1 MGFFQSTTNIQV
13 KRFTPT
19 FLFMIRNEEQHWPF
33 PMDFHS
39 KYTQE
44 NVVLS
49 SSSAIL
55 AITCIYYK
63 SLFAMKTL
71 YETLEF
77 HLWLQVM
84 WCFDV
89 DCFLLK
95 FQNLEE
101 QKTVQYKS
109 KWDRNL
115 VLHSPQYSCKITHLE
130 LNNNHLLNFTWTKT
144 KSKRMYIHVH

>member
-1 MGFFQSTTNIQV
+1 
-13 KRFTPT
+13 
-19 FLFMIRNEEQHWPF
+19 
-33 PMDFHS
+33 MDFHS

-55 AITCIYYK
+55 AIACIYYK

-77 HLWLQVM
+77 HLWLVM

-109 KWDRNL
+109 KW
-115 VLHSPQYSCKITHLE
+115 
-130 LNNNHLLNFTWTKT
+130 
-144 KSKRMYIHVH
+144 

>member
-1 MGFFQSTTNIQV
+1 
-13 KRFTPT
+13 
-19 FLFMIRNEEQHWPF
+19 
-33 PMDFHS
+33 MDFHS

-77 HLWLQVM
+77 HL
-84 WCFDV
+84 
-89 DCFLLK
+89 
-95 FQNLEE
+95 
-101 QKTVQYKS
+101 
-109 KWDRNL
+109 
-115 VLHSPQYSCKITHLE
+115 
-130 LNNNHLLNFTWTKT
+130 
-144 KSKRMYIHVH
+144 